1 MRIYNVSTFQ
11 EERNVIKG
19 TASMSEFMQ
28 RVVWKASREV
38 EFQFESTELLTNK
51 WDADYFDTPLI
62 DLSTW

>member
-19 TASMSEFMQ
+19 TASMSEFTQ

-62 DLSTW
+62 YLSTW

>member
-38 EFQFESTELLTNK
+38 KFQFESTELLTNK

-62 DLSTW
+62 YLSTW